1 MHFLP
6 LLIFS
11 LLFSLY
17 GIVAKRL
24 KWIYR
29 LNSMNNV
36 IPPARRATID
46 WEGYSNVMGNIIA
59 ISCFLLIFGWVMLTA
74 FHCINYFPIVLVPFI
89 VLLIWGQY
97 GYCYRRFDKQAYS
110 EEKREEMKVTIL
122 EYYNLDLVFTALSI
136 LFIVFGYWLNRI
148 N

>member
-1 MHFLP
+1 MPFLP

-24 KWIYR
+24 KWIYW

-59 ISCFLLIFGWVMLTA
+59 ISCFLLIFGCVVLTA
-74 FHCINYFPIVLVPFI
+74 FHRINYFPIVLVPFI

-97 GYCYRRFDKQAYS
+97 GYGYRRFDKQAYS
-110 EEKREEMKVTIL
+110 EEKREKMKSKVL

-136 LFIVFGYWLNRI
+136 LLVGLGYLLK
-148 N
+148 